1 MTPQSDVLVTSFSP
15 AGARLY
21 GARMVASVLAH
32 WPATT
37 RLVVYVDAD
46 LALPGGEQRRTAD
59 LATWVACR
67 QRWVGD
73 PLTQG
78 RSTAEVVR
86 TKPYAYQWDA
96 YRFAVKVFVWRDAAL
111 RLGQGI
117 LTWLDGD
124 TVTHHRIPAGWTAD
138 LLGDADVAYLG
149 RGAKHPETG
158 YVAFRVP
165 EALPLLQ
172 WCCDTYSS
180 DRFRTLRGWTDCHV
194 LQAGLA
200 ALPDLPA
207 RDLPAT
213 PTRPGR
219 SHIWPYSPLA
229 AYVTHDKSCSRRQQD
244 RKRLA
249 LSPGAARC

>member
-1 MTPQSDVLVTSFSP
+1 MTPSADVLVTSFSP

-37 RLVVYVDAD
+37 PLVVYVDAEM
-46 LALPGGEQRRTAD
+46 ALPGGEQRRTAD

-67 QRWVGD
+67 QRWASD

-78 RSTAEVVR
+78 LSTAAVVR
-86 TKPYAYQWDA
+86 TKPYTYQWDA

-111 RLGQGI
+111 RLGHGI

-124 TVTHHRIPAGWTAD
+124 TVTHRRIPAGWTAS
-138 LLGDADVAYLG
+138 LLGGADVAYLG
-149 RGAKHPETG
+149 RATKHPETG
-158 YVAFRVP
+158 YVGFRVP
-165 EALPLLQ
+165 EALPLLE

-200 ALPDLPA
+200 ALPELPA
-207 RDLPAT
+207 RNLTAT
-213 PTRPGR
+213 TTRPGR

-229 AYVTHDKSCSRRQQD
+229 SYVTHDKSRTRREQD

-249 LSPGAARC
+249 QPEVTC